1 MDRVIKVAICDDA
14 KYLCEGFKAQFELF
28 SEVEMVGMAHD
39 SESCM
44 QMLAGA
50 NPDILLLD
58 IRMETEDAGV
68 RLIPEIKDSFP
79 DIKILMLTSFDDD
92 AYVFEAFANGAD
104 DYCKKTVAIEHL
116 IQKVRNIMDDKI
128 VLDGDIA
135 KKLVNQTHKM
145 KKQQLSLLY
154 IYNKVARLSAGEY
167 ELLRELYYGAN
178 YRIIARKKC
187 VEVES
192 VEKMAKRL
200 LKRMENKTM
209 KELLEEMRA
218 LRVFEF
224 IDSAQKE

>member
-14 KYLCEGFKAQFELF
+14 KYLCEGFEAQFELF

-104 DYCKKTVAIEHL
+104 DYCKKTVVIEQL
-116 IQKVRNIMDDKI
+116 IQKIRNIMDDKI
-128 VLDGDIA
+128 ALDGDIA

-178 YRIIARKKC
+178 YRTIAKKKC

>member
-39 SESCM
+39 CETCIH
-44 QMLAGA
+44 MLAETK
-50 NPDILLLD
+50 PDILLLD

-68 RLIPEIKDSFP
+68 KLIPKIKECFP
-79 DIKILMLTSFDDD
+79 DIKILILTSFDDE

-104 DYCKKTVAIEHL
+104 DYCVKTVAVEHL
-116 IQKVRNIMDDKI
+116 VQKVCNVMDNKI
-128 VLDGDIA
+128 VLDGAIA

-145 KKQQLSLLY
+145 KKQQMSLLY
-154 IYNKVARLSAGEY
+154 IYNKVSRLSEGEY

-178 YRIIARKKC
+178 YRTIAQKKC

-209 KELLEEMRA
+209 KELLEEMRG

-224 IDSAQKE
+224 IDSAQKG